1 MTFSVQTNDT
11 VTVAGGWVSPSRGG
25 FLQVPDLFNQ
35 VVLLIGELLIVR
47 PFLLEAAQK
56 LNEFGLIF

>member
-1 MTFSVQTNDT
+1 M
-11 VTVAGGWVSPSRGG
+11 SPSGSG

-35 VVLLIGELLIVR
+35 VVFLIGELLIVR

>member
-1 MTFSVQTNDT
+1 M
-11 VTVAGGWVSPSRGG
+11 TVAGEWLRPSRGG

-35 VVLLIGELLIVR
+35 VVLLIAELLVVR
-47 PFLLEAAQK
+47 PFLLEATQK